1 MLDFSAVFRSL
12 VLLTKRGR
20 PFATTRQSGRKN
32 VFSARTGPPAG
43 PIPAK
48 TPSRCPY
55 RSRSW
60 TGTSSGWVRQAYG
73 ASNGRKETE
82 RYKNCRKDLPSGF
95 NCVSNDLPA
104 FLLENPDPCRDCCSF
119 PFLFPQRFGAKL
131 YRRILQLGKQYC
143 RTQPDRGNLDQI
155 NILQIGTRSR
165 MVYRRP
171 LGRRY
176 PSFGRLQQHHQQRR
190 CPIQEFLPG
199 NQSLRPVSITCPS
212 SLWSLGRSGS
222 EDFF

>member
-12 VLLTKRGR
+12 VLLTRRGR
-20 PFATTRQSGRKN
+20 PFATNRQSGRKN

-43 PIPAK
+43 PIPAE
-48 TPSRCPY
+48 TPPRCPY

-60 TGTSSGWVRQAYG
+60 TGTSSGWVRHAYG

-104 FLLENPDPCRDCCSF
+104 VLLENPDPCRDCCSF
-119 PFLFPQRFGAKL
+119 LFLFPQRFGAKL

-143 RTQPDRGNLDQI
+143 RTQPDRDNLDQI
-155 NILQIGTRSR
+155 NILQIGT
-165 MVYRRP
+165 
-171 LGRRY
+171 
-176 PSFGRLQQHHQQRR
+176 
-190 CPIQEFLPG
+190 
-199 NQSLRPVSITCPS
+199 
-212 SLWSLGRSGS
+212 
-222 EDFF
+222 